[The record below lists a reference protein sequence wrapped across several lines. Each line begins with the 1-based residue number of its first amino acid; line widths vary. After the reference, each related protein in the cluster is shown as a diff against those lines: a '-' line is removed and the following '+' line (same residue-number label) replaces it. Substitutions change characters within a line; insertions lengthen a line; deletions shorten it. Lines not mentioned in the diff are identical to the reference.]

1 MLQTIT
7 GYNSLVYILTNVT
20 THVLNQF
27 LGLILEVAIYSE
39 VLFLMALA
47 QTVTPNCAMPFF
59 IDDRISAT
67 SKVHH
72 ISAWW
77 VVDFVIYIGLH
88 FMIFIVDT
96 YICIYLQ
103 IFRETSRCVY
113 LCAPVCVPVDLHLHM

>member
-72 ISAWW
+72 ISA
-77 VVDFVIYIGLH
+77 
-88 FMIFIVDT
+88 
-96 YICIYLQ
+96 
-103 IFRETSRCVY
+103 
-113 LCAPVCVPVDLHLHM
+113 